1 MLYPLTPDKDYHG
14 FEKSTCFFARQDL
27 LDEFNPLSKTM
38 LRTCLTAGYGIY
50 VHVIIGT
57 LHLNRWLKNST
68 SLARKI

>member
-1 MLYPLTPDKDYHG
+1 MVLRSRL
-14 FEKSTCFFARQDL
+14 FFARQDL